1 MGEVD
6 LDNREDQHDPHQN
19 EIEDVLID
27 VVEGASLG
35 RTWRQQR
42 PEDNYHLP

>member
-27 VVEGASLG
+27 VVEGAYF
-35 RTWRQQR
+35 TWMCV
-42 PEDNYHLP
+42 DF